1 MYIYNTFICPGTFL
15 ISHHSPCLSNLRPQK
30 KILTKNTTV
39 LHLNLPVAISP
50 NCFPIPTTWDPTF
63 VFFFGTWWLSHFPT
77 APPTPSWVPWW
88 VPPRRPDLPWPGVRQ
103 SGCAWHRC
111 YTAPYTPRRRK
122 GEGPEPAIS
131 CWKLSH
137 WHSNLGLVGWL
148 VFLRRNDGEK
158 RKHVGLVDHHWP
170 RPGWDKEHHEFYICT
185 VFPCWMILMRPT
197 SRKPHETKKWPH
209 IERLFRKKTS
219 YKASVQETID
229 TDVATIPTSHL
240 QRVSKWPCGCRDL
253 NLNMT

>member
-1 MYIYNTFICPGTFL
+1 MMLPYIHKKTKCKIYIHLPYTIL
-15 ISHHSPCLSNLRPQK
+15 ISRYSPSLLK
-30 KILTKNTTV
+30 KKLQV
-39 LHLNLPVAISP
+39 LHLNLRSPSHQIFSHPNHLAPHLVTFTFPKGTTNSELGALMGATEKARSAVAW
-50 NCFPIPTTWDPTF
+50 CKAKWMCM
-63 VFFFGTWWLSHFPT
+63 
-77 APPTPSWVPWW
+77 APLLHSTVHTKEAERW
-88 VPPRRPDLPWPGVRQ
+88 RPKAGDKLLEVKSLAFKPG
-103 SGCAWHRC
+103 
-111 YTAPYTPRRRK
+111 
-122 GEGPEPAIS
+122 
-131 CWKLSH
+131 
-137 WHSNLGLVGWL
+137 VGWL
-148 VFLRRNDGEK
+148 VGFLRRNGGEK